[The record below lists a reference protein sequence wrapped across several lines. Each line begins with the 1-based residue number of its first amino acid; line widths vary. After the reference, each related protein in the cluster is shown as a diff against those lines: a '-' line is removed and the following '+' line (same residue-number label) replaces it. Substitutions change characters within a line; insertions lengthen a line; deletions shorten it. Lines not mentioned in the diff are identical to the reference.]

1 MRKHLTR
8 LLFILVVAWGGIAYA
23 AANDLAPKLG
33 LDLQGGISVILTAP
47 ENTEEGLLQTAA
59 DVMLNRIEGL
69 GNVQEPE
76 IAPFGDRNILVQL
89 PGVTN
94 QEQALEVLGQTGQLT
109 FRPVCSAQDSSS
121 ALIDGINGPQY
132 DEPCLET
139 LPVLDAGC
147 TGVVPVM
154 LSEGQDLGMTDVG
167 PDGLAI
173 EDDINGTSWLPEF
186 DDEGNEVARY
196 LLGPAELLGTDVTG
210 STINVDGR
218 GEFIVTL
225 ELSTDGD
232 DKFALMTGKAA
243 CFTDPNHRRI
253 AIVLD
258 GEVLSSP
265 GVTSEIVPGYFP
277 DNPGRAGISGGSA
290 VITVGGADQT
300 AQQEAEDLS
309 LILRYGS
316 LPVELERSQLSKVS
330 ATLGAD
336 SLSTGVTAGAVGLVL
351 VAIALL
357 VYYRSLGLV
366 SIVGLTVFGSLL
378 MLAYIVLGE
387 FNGLSLTLAGVT
399 GIIVSVGIT
408 ADSYIVYFE
417 RIKEELR
424 KGRVMDD
431 AITVGFERAFRTILT
446 ADTVSFM
453 GAILLYVLAVGP
465 VKGFALA
472 LGIAT
477 LLDVFVVR
485 LYTRNAVALVASGRL
500 GEGGAFS
507 VRGASGVAK

>member
-1 MRKHLTR
+1 MRKHVVR
-8 LLFILVVAWGGIAYA
+8 LLFILVVAWGGIGYA
-23 AANDLAPKLG
+23 AANELAPKLG

-47 ENTEEGLLQTAA
+47 EDTEAGLLQTAA
-59 DVMLNRIEGL
+59 DVMLNRIQAL

-109 FRPVCSAQDSSS
+109 FRPVCATENSAT
-121 ALIDGINGPQY
+121 ALIDSISGGTY

-139 LPVLDAGC
+139 APVLDAAC
-147 TGVVPVM
+147 NGVVPVM
-154 LSEGQDLGMTDVG
+154 LSEGEDLRLTALGL
-167 PDGLAI
+167 DGLSI
-173 EDDINGTSWLPEF
+173 DDDINGTSWLPEF

-196 LLGPAELLGTDVTG
+196 LLGPAELLGTDVTS
-210 STINVDGR
+210 STINVDGS
-218 GEFIVTL
+218 GQFIVTL
-225 ELSTDGD
+225 ELTSEGD

-243 CFTDPNHRRI
+243 CFTDPTHRRI

-265 GVTSEIVPGYFP
+265 GVTNEIVPGYFP
-277 DNPGRAGISGGSA
+277 DDPGRAGISGGSA
-290 VITVGGADQT
+290 VITVGGSDRE
-300 AQQEAEDLS
+300 AQQDAEDLS

-316 LPVELERSQLSKVS
+316 LPIELERSQLSKVS

-336 SLSTGVTAGAVGLVL
+336 SLSTGVTAGAAGLAL
-351 VAIALL
+351 VAVALL
-357 VYYRSLGLV
+357 MYYRSLGLV

-378 MLAYIVLGE
+378 MLSYILLGE
-387 FNGLSLTLAGVT
+387 TIGVSLTLAGVT
-399 GIIVSVGIT
+399 GIIVSIGIT

-431 AITVGFERAFRTILT
+431 AVNVGFQRAFRTILT
-446 ADTVSFM
+446 ADTVSIM
-453 GAILLYVLAVGP
+453 GAILLYTLAVGP

-477 LLDVFVVR
+477 MLDIFVVR
-485 LYTRNAVALVASGRL
+485 LYTRNAVALVAHGRL
-500 GEGGAFS
+500 GEGGPFS
-507 VRGASGVAK
+507 IRGASGVAK

>member
-1 MRKHLTR
+1 MRKHVIR
-8 LLFILVVAWGGIAYA
+8 MLFVLAVAWGGIAYA
-23 AANDLAPKLG
+23 VSSDLSPKLG

-47 ENTEEGLLQTAA
+47 EGKEVDLLQTAA
-59 DVMLNRIEGL
+59 DVMLSRIEGL

-109 FRPVCSAQDSSS
+109 FRPVCAAQSSLLGGLG
-121 ALIDGINGPQY
+121 ATTY
-132 DEPCLET
+132 EEPCLET
-139 LPVLDAGC
+139 APVIDAAC
-147 TGVVPVM
+147 AAVVPVM
-154 LSEGQDLGMTDVG
+154 LDEGEDLNMTAIG
-167 PDGLAI
+167 PDGLSTG
-173 EDDINGTSWLPEF
+173 DDINGTSWLPEY
-186 DDEGNEVARY
+186 DDEGVEVGRY
-196 LLGPAELLGTDVTG
+196 LVGPAELLGTDVSG
-210 STINVDGR
+210 STINVDPGS
-218 GEFIVTL
+218 GFVVTL
-225 ELSTDGD
+225 QLTGAGD

-243 CFTDPNHRRI
+243 CFSDPDHRRI

-265 GVTSEIVPGYFP
+265 GVNPDVLPGYFP
-277 DNPGRAGISGGSA
+277 DDPGRAGISGGSA
-290 VITVGGADQT
+290 VITVGGNDQV

-316 LPVELERSQLSKVS
+316 LPIELERSQLSKVS
-330 ATLGAD
+330 ATLGSD
-336 SLSTGVTAGAVGLVL
+336 SLRTGVTAGAVGLAL
-351 VAIALL
+351 VAVALL
-357 VYYRSLGLV
+357 LYYRSLGLV

-378 MLAYIVLGE
+378 MLAYIALGE

-399 GIIVSVGIT
+399 GIIVSIGIT

-431 AITVGFERAFRTILT
+431 AVTVGFQRAFRTILT
-446 ADTVSFM
+446 ADTVSIM
-453 GAILLYVLAVGP
+453 GAILLYTLAVGP

-477 LLDVFVVR
+477 SLDIVVAR
-485 LYTRNAVALVASGRL
+485 MYTQHAVAIVAGGKL
-500 GEGGAFS
+500 GDGGAFS
-507 VRGASGVAK
+507 IRGASGVAK